1 MAGAVI
7 PVRFV
12 RKEADMVEEL
22 ISQDS
27 AEATA

>member
-12 RKEADMVEEL
+12 RKEVDIVEEL
-22 ISQDS
+22 VNQDS